1 MYRLFVAIDLPPA
14 IKKELG
20 TISFGL
26 PGARWVPADQ
36 LHLTLRF
43 IGEVDGGLYK
53 DIKEMLATVTMAP
66 FTIRLQGLGH
76 FPPRKRPR
84 VLWVGI
90 EANDLLMRLRGR
102 IESILVRG
110 GLEPEGRK
118 YSPHITIA
126 RLQDTPSVKVG
137 NFIAANGLFATTPF
151 PVQDFLLYSSKLTAK
166 GAIHT
171 IEASYPLV

>member
-1 MYRLFVAIDLPPA
+1 MYRLFVAIDLPPE

-20 TISFGL
+20 AISFGL
-26 PGARWVPADQ
+26 PGARWVDADQ

-43 IGEVDGGLYK
+43 IGEVDGGLYR
-53 DIKEMLATVTMAP
+53 DIKEMLATVTMVP
-66 FTIRLQGLGH
+66 FALRLQGLGH

-102 IESILVRG
+102 IESTLIRG

-126 RLQDTPSVKVG
+126 RLQDTPVVKVG
-137 NFIAANGLFATTPF
+137 DFIAANGLFATTAF
-151 PVQDFLLYSSKLTAK
+151 TVRDFLLYSSKLTPK

-171 IEASYPLV
+171 VEASYPLV

>member
-1 MYRLFVAIDLPPA
+1 MHRLFVAIDLPA
-14 IKKELG
+14 QTKKELG
-20 TISFGL
+20 AICFGL
-26 PGARWVPADQ
+26 PGARWVPEDQ

-43 IGEVDGGLYK
+43 IGEVDGGLCK
-53 DIKEMLATVTMAP
+53 DIQELLATVTMEP
-66 FTIRLQGLGH
+66 FTIRLQGVGH

-90 EANDLLMRLRGR
+90 EANDVLMRLRGR
-102 IESILVRG
+102 IESILVRS

-126 RLQDTPSVKVG
+126 RLQDTPLVKAG
-137 NFIAANGLFATTPF
+137 NFLAANGLFATTPF
-151 PVQDFLLYSSKLTAK
+151 TVQDFLLYSSKLTPK

-171 IEASYPLV
+171 VLASYPLA

>member
-1 MYRLFVAIDLPPA
+1 MYRLFVAIDLPA
-14 IKKELG
+14 ETKKELAA
-20 TISFGL
+20 ICFGL
-26 PGARWVPADQ
+26 PGARWMPVDQ

-53 DIKEMLATVTMAP
+53 DIQEMLATVTMAP
-66 FTIRLQGLGH
+66 FTIRLQGVGH

-90 EANDLLMRLRGR
+90 EACDLLMRLRGR

-126 RLQDTPSVKVG
+126 RLQDTPLVKAG
-137 NFIAANGLFATTPF
+137 NFLAANGLFATTPF
-151 PVQDFLLYSSKLTAK
+151 TVRDFLLYSSKLTPK